1 MFDTGGYTMK
11 SKNDKVLQSI
21 GRMEPVEGNK
31 DAVQI
36 QSRLMDGREKFNQLV
51 GGVCSSVMKISALDL
66 VMHNSTE
73 KMSHISNN
81 IKRISEVVVQASQL
95 TEESMDE
102 VVNAHEGFTESIT
115 QVSAAAGEIMED
127 MEASSSEISAIVE
140 ESQATIDKSTK
151 IKDDMHQLLEIIKG
165 MNEVIKGINSI
176 SSQTNMLALN
186 ASIEAARA
194 GEAGKGFAVVAEQI
208 RSLADETKQLT
219 ANMEGFIAEIE
230 SAATISSGSLDKSAV
245 ELGTMR
251 ENLSKV
257 LVNNQKNVTNIV
269 NITDSITTIAAT
281 SEEIFSAVTN
291 VQDSMGRLRE
301 ECTALNEQSISLEN
315 VSDDLQNNM
324 QPVSEIEK
332 GLDDS
337 AKLMGQMVEDV
348 FYMLNN
354 RQFITNVQNA
364 ITAHQNW
371 LSTLNRMVKS
381 RECLPLQ
388 TDDTKCA
395 FGHFYYAMTPRNGM
409 ISPIWSGL
417 AEKHRRFH
425 GYGKNVINAIKSQ
438 DYMRAENEY
447 KQAVK
452 LSEDLIADFRRIIA
466 NAEALEKEN
475 LQVFSA

>member
-1 MFDTGGYTMK
+1 MK

-315 VSDDLQNNM
+315 VSEDLQNNM

-371 LSTLNRMVKS
+371 LSTLNKMVKS

-438 DYMRAENEY
+438 DYMRAESEY

>member
-1 MFDTGGYTMK
+1 MK

-257 LVNNQKNVTNIV
+257 VVNNQKNVTNIV

>member
-1 MFDTGGYTMK
+1 MK

-301 ECTALNEQSISLEN
+301 ECTALNEQSINLEN
-315 VSDDLQNNM
+315 VSEDLQNNM

-371 LSTLNRMVKS
+371 LNTLNKMVKS

>member
-1 MFDTGGYTMK
+1 MK
-11 SKNDKVLQSI
+11 VKNDKILQSI
-21 GRMEPVEGNK
+21 SRMEPVEGNK
-31 DAVQI
+31 DAAQI
-36 QSRLMDGREKFNQLV
+36 QARLIDGRDKFNQLV

-66 VMHNSTE
+66 AMNDSTD
-73 KMSHISNN
+73 KMAHISNN
-81 IKRISEVVVQASQL
+81 VKQISEVVVRASHL
-95 TEESMDE
+95 TEENMDE
-102 VVNAHEGFTESIT
+102 VVNAHEGFAESIT

-127 MEASSSEISAIVE
+127 MEASSREISTIVA
-140 ESQATIDKSTK
+140 ESQTTIDKSSGM
-151 IKDDMHQLLEIIKG
+151 KDDMHQLLDIIKG

-176 SSQTNMLALN
+176 SAQTNMLALN

-219 ANMEGFIAEIE
+219 SNMDGFISEIE
-230 SAATISSGSLDKSAV
+230 SAAKMSSDSLDQSVV
-245 ELGTMR
+245 ELDAMR
-251 ENLSKV
+251 INLNKV
-257 LVNNQKNVTNIV
+257 LENNQRNVTNIV

-291 VQDSMGRLRE
+291 VQDQMGKLRE
-301 ECTALNEQSISLEN
+301 ECTSLNEQSNNLES
-315 VSDDLQNNM
+315 VSDDLKKNM
-324 QPVSEIEK
+324 KPVAEIEK

-337 AKLMGQMVEDV
+337 AKLMGKMVDDV
-348 FYMLNN
+348 FYMLSN

-371 LSTLNRMVKS
+371 LNTLHQMVKDK
-381 RECLPLQ
+381 ECTPLQ

-409 ISPIWSGL
+409 ISPLWSGL

-425 GYGKNVINAIKSQ
+425 GFGKNVIAAIKSQ
-438 DYMRAENEY
+438 DYMKAESEY

-452 LSEDLIADFRRIIA
+452 LSEELIADFRRIIA

-475 LQVFSA
+475 LQVFAE

>member
-1 MFDTGGYTMK
+1 MK

-219 ANMEGFIAEIE
+219 ANMEGLIAEIE

>member
-1 MFDTGGYTMK
+1 MK

>member
-1 MFDTGGYTMK
+1 MK
-11 SKNDKVLQSI
+11 SKNDKILQSLS
-21 GRMEPVEGNK
+21 RMEPVEGNSE
-31 DAVQI
+31 AVQI
-36 QSRLMDGREKFNQLV
+36 QSRLMDGRNKFNRLV
-51 GGVCSSVMKISALDL
+51 GDVCSSVMRISALDL
-66 VMHNSTE
+66 VMHNSTD
-73 KMSHISNN
+73 KMSEISSN
-81 IKRISEVVVQASQL
+81 IKQISEIVVQASHL

-102 VVNAHEGFTESIT
+102 VVNAHEGFTESIS
-115 QVSAAAGEIMED
+115 QVSEAAGEIMED
-127 MEASSSEISAIVE
+127 MEASSNEISTIVE
-140 ESQATIDKSTK
+140 ESQATIDKSSQ

-219 ANMEGFIAEIE
+219 ANMEEFIAEIE
-230 SAATISSGSLDKSAV
+230 SAAMVSSSSLDKSAV
-245 ELGTMR
+245 ELEAMR

-291 VQDSMGRLRE
+291 VQDSMGKLRE
-301 ECTALNEQSISLEN
+301 ECTALNEQSANLEN
-315 VSDDLQNNM
+315 VSEDLQTNM
-324 QPVSEIEK
+324 KPVIEIEK

-337 AKLMGQMVEDV
+337 AKLMGQMVDDV
-348 FYMLNN
+348 FYMLSN

-371 LSTLNRMVKS
+371 LNTLNKMVKT
-381 RECLPLQ
+381 RTCLPLQ

-395 FGHFYYAMTPRNGM
+395 FGHFYYAMTPRNAL
-409 ISPIWSGL
+409 ISPLWSGL

-425 GYGKNVINAIKSQ
+425 GYGKNVISALNSG
-438 DYMRAENEY
+438 DYMRADSEY

-452 LSEDLIADFRRIIA
+452 LSEELISDFRRIIA

-475 LQVFSA
+475 LMVFAQS

>member
-1 MFDTGGYTMK
+1 
-11 SKNDKVLQSI
+11 
-21 GRMEPVEGNK
+21 
-31 DAVQI
+31 
-36 QSRLMDGREKFNQLV
+36 
-51 GGVCSSVMKISALDL
+51 
-66 VMHNSTE
+66 
-73 KMSHISNN
+73 
-81 IKRISEVVVQASQL
+81 
-95 TEESMDE
+95 
-102 VVNAHEGFTESIT
+102 
-115 QVSAAAGEIMED
+115 
-127 MEASSSEISAIVE
+127 
-140 ESQATIDKSTK
+140 
-151 IKDDMHQLLEIIKG
+151 
-165 MNEVIKGINSI
+165 
-176 SSQTNMLALN
+176 
-186 ASIEAARA
+186 
-194 GEAGKGFAVVAEQI
+194 
-208 RSLADETKQLT
+208 
-219 ANMEGFIAEIE
+219 
-230 SAATISSGSLDKSAV
+230 
-245 ELGTMR
+245 MR
-251 ENLSKV
+251 W
-257 LVNNQKNVTNIV
+257 
-269 NITDSITTIAAT
+269 
-281 SEEIFSAVTN
+281 
-291 VQDSMGRLRE
+291 E

>member
-1 MFDTGGYTMK
+1 MK

-438 DYMRAENEY
+438 DYMRAESEY

-466 NAEALEKEN
+466 NAESLEKEN

>member
-1 MFDTGGYTMK
+1 MK
-11 SKNDKVLQSI
+11 VKNDKIIQSI

-31 DAVQI
+31 DASQI
-36 QSRLMDGREKFNQLV
+36 QSRLIDGREKFNQLV
-51 GGVCSSVMKISALDL
+51 GDVCSAVMKISALDL
-66 VMHNSTE
+66 AMNDSTD
-73 KMSHISNN
+73 KMTLISNN
-81 IKRISEVVVQASQL
+81 VKQISEIVVQASRL
-95 TEESMDE
+95 TEENMNE
-102 VVNAHEGFTESIT
+102 VVNAHEGFAESIT

-127 MEASSSEISAIVE
+127 MEESSREISTIVE
-140 ESQATIDKSTK
+140 ESQATIDKASEM
-151 IKDDMHQLLEIIKG
+151 KDDMHQLLDIIKG

-176 SSQTNMLALN
+176 SAQTNMLALN

-219 ANMEGFIAEIE
+219 ANMDGFIAEIE
-230 SAATISSGSLDKSAV
+230 SAATMSSNSLDQSVV
-245 ELGTMR
+245 ELDAMR
-251 ENLSKV
+251 ENLGKV
-257 LVNNQKNVTNIV
+257 LVNNQNNVSNIV

-291 VQDSMGRLRE
+291 VQDQMGKLRE
-301 ECTALNEQSISLEN
+301 ECHALNDQSTNLEN
-315 VSDDLQNNM
+315 VSEDLNKNM
-324 QPVSEIEK
+324 KPVAEIEK

-337 AKLMGQMVEDV
+337 AKLMGKMVHDV

-354 RQFITNVQNA
+354 RHFITNVQNA

-371 LSTLNRMVKS
+371 LNTLSKMVKS

-425 GYGKNVINAIKSQ
+425 GYGKNVIAAIKVQ
-438 DYMRAENEY
+438 DYMKAESEY

-452 LSEDLIADFRRIIA
+452 LSEELISDFRKIIA
-466 NAEALEKEN
+466 NAEALEKDN
-475 LQVFSA
+475 LQVFAE

>member
-1 MFDTGGYTMK
+1 MK

-371 LSTLNRMVKS
+371 LSTLNKMVKS